1 MNFLCQVKSDNR
13 GNLLLAD
20 NHDVGPS
27 VAGNLSITAVMSL
40 IITVSPRLSD
50 QPAHDMGHVFPV
62 PPESR
67 CDG

>member
-27 VAGNLSITAVMSL
+27 EAGNLSITAVMSL
-40 IITVSPRLSD
+40 IITESSRLSD